1 MHFYNALKFVNA
13 SAILMH
19 CITITLTIQPLSDT
33 VALLALFVNDSMLDR
48 TLVVATARQVVY
60 HGLANSVKHR
70 VGDRVGIRNKVR
82 EWLN

>member
-1 MHFYNALKFVNA
+1 VHFYNASKFVNA

-19 CITITLTIQPLSDT
+19 CITLTIQPLSDT
-33 VALLALFVNDSMLDR
+33 VALLALFVNDSVLDR